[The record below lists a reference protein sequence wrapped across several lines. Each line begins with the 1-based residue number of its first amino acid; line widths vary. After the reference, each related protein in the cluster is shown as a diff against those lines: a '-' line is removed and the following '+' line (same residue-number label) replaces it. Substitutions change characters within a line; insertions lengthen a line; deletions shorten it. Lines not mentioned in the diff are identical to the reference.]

1 MSAIDKL
8 YEIVTLRLGTSEE
21 CCPEQGLICSAGAH
35 LRPRGRQA
43 DYVSVCPLAQRARVR
58 ERIAEDVARLKGLI
72 ENANVSGGFGLW
84 GYDVHRHP
92 KASEAL
98 DAAWAFVDEPEGGL
112 LLAGPMGLGKT
123 RLLLGVHFELLCAGI
138 DSRFVL
144 SSELREAFRQVDDAE
159 HVLPFQPPEAI
170 AAAVEAS
177 GLRVIASERATLQ
190 AWAPDLRQLLADI
203 KTLGAHQTGAARR
216 KPLRKSAWA
225 RLQAA
230 YEQHRSAA
238 GLPASYDTFWLIAEK
253 RP

>member
-1 MSAIDKL
+1 M
-8 YEIVTLRLGTSEE
+8 
-21 CCPEQGLICSAGAH
+21 
-35 LRPRGRQA
+35 
-43 DYVSVCPLAQRARVR
+43 
-58 ERIAEDVARLKGLI
+58 
-72 ENANVSGGFGLW
+72 
-84 GYDVHRHP
+84 
-92 KASEAL
+92 
-98 DAAWAFVDEPEGGL
+98 
-112 LLAGPMGLGKT
+112 
-123 RLLLGVHFELLCAGI
+123 
-138 DSRFVL
+138 
-144 SSELREAFRQVDDAE
+144 DDAE

-216 KPLRKSAWA
+216 KPLGKSAWA